1 MKVYGSDTVAVPAAA
16 RAARFFVPIS
26 VAPVPLASAAFWKRF
41 VKPSPVEA
49 FAFEMVTEKVFA
61 TLVVAEVGDT
71 EPAVR
76 SGRAATLAELSQ
88 ENVLSIL
95 RK

>member
-1 MKVYGSDTVAVPAAA
+1 
-16 RAARFFVPIS
+16 
-26 VAPVPLASAAFWKRF
+26 
-41 VKPSPVEA
+41 
-49 FAFEMVTEKVFA
+49 MVTEKVFA

-88 ENVLSIL
+88 ENVLEYPPEVTVIEPVLTLRPVPTVVYIL
-95 RK
+95 TTLVLVPERLLGLPVALGPPLQEYA